1 MFTASDQPLQGE
13 PLRFA
18 HLVQINDPR
27 NPMVEPMSR
36 QQLWRALVLRAEA
49 PQLFIPWLDD
59 SDINETAAG
68 TLERQLRFGDYEVRD
83 RVLFDEEE
91 SVEYTVLESERHA
104 RFSLTMRIEEPA
116 PGELFVRFLYDSH
129 SADHHAESPLGDLIK
144 AAYRQTD
151 EETVFRIRQIVASG
165 ALED

>member
-1 MFTASDQPLQGE
+1 MSIISDQPLPGE

-36 QQLWRALVLRAEA
+36 QQLWRALVLRAQA
-49 PQLFIPWLDD
+49 PHLFIPWLDD
-59 SDINETAAG
+59 SDINETASG
-68 TLERQLRFGDYEVRD
+68 SLERQLRFGDYRVRD
-83 RVLFDEEE
+83 RVRFDEEE
-91 SVEYTVLESERHA
+91 CVEYTVLESERPA
-104 RFSLTMRIEEPA
+104 CFSLTMRIEEPA
-116 PGELFVRFLYDSH
+116 PGELFVRFLYASH
-129 SADHHAESPLGDLIK
+129 SADHHAGSPLGDLIK
-144 AAYRQTD
+144 AAYRQSD